1 MKTTLKYMD
10 FKRKLAA
17 AGAKNDSL
25 LCVGLDADIAKLPK
39 QLAGSQT
46 PLLDFNKAII
56 DATADLVCAFKP
68 NSAFYEA
75 RGADGIAEL
84 KQTCDYIRQNHPD
97 IPIIL
102 DFKRGD
108 IGNSN
113 AQYATFAFDYLGAD
127 AVTVH
132 PWSGRE
138 GMQPFLDHKDKGI
151 IVWCKGSNAGSGE
164 FQDLETSGRKLYLQ
178 VAENVAKEWN
188 TNGNCL
194 LVVGATYPEELAEVR
209 KAAGDDM
216 VFLVP
221 GLGAQGGDVEA
232 TVKAGLNSRGDGLI
246 INSSR
251 AILYASDGDD
261 FAEAAAAKAR
271 ETRGEINQYRG
282 AK

>member
-1 MKTTLKYMD
+1 MKTHHKYMN
-10 FKRKLAA
+10 FHTKLSTAWA
-17 AGAKNDSL
+17 NNNSL
-25 LCVGLDADIAKLPK
+25 LCVGLDTDLAKLPAHVRQSK
-39 QLAGSQT
+39 T
-46 PLLDFNKAII
+46 PLFDFNKAII

-75 RGADGIAEL
+75 TGAAGIEQL
-84 KQTCDYIRQNHPD
+84 KQTCDYINQNYPG

-108 IGNSN
+108 IGNTN
-113 AQYATFAFDYLGAD
+113 GLYAQFAFDYLGAD

-151 IVWCKGSNAGSGE
+151 IVWCKGSNPGSGE
-164 FQDLETSGRKLYLQ
+164 FQDLEVNDRKLYLQ

-188 TNGNCL
+188 VNGNCL
-194 LVVGATYPEELAEVR
+194 LVVGATYPDELAEVR
-209 KAAGDDM
+209 KVAGDDM

-221 GLGAQGGDVEA
+221 GVGAQGGDIEA
-232 TVKAGLNSRGDGLI
+232 TVKAGLNTKGIGLI

-251 AILYASDGDD
+251 AILYASDGED
-261 FAEAAAAKAR
+261 FAEAARQAAVQAR
-271 ETRGEINQYRG
+271 DKIN
-282 AK
+282 